1 MGGLNDEAP
10 LNLSEKPLAF
20 WERQVR
26 LLVVRPDC
34 IPPRLLQNLYLQ
46 TCSQNNAA
54 MKPCTLHTIS

>member
-26 LLVVRPDC
+26 LLLVRPEF
-34 IPPRLLQNLYLQ
+34 ITPVFYRTSTSRLAVRTVLR
-46 TCSQNNAA
+46 
-54 MKPCTLHTIS
+54 